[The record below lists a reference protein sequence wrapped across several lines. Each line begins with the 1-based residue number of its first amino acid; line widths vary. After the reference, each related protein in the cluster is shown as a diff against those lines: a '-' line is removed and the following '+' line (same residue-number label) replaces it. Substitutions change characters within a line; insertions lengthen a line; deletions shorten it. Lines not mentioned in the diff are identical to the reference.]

1 MRRLFFFI
9 VIAVFIA
16 ALLVYG
22 ISHDTGYVRISYG
35 HTLIESN
42 VWVLAALNLL
52 AITLIVAVYSIV
64 KNFGKGAGSLVR
76 WTRIRPKRKANEE
89 TEQGLLAFLEGDWE
103 KSQKLLTR
111 SARHTRMPIVN
122 LLAAANAASQRGL
135 QKESSQLLK
144 QAHDVTGGS
153 ELAAS
158 LTQARLHV
166 ENGRHEAAL
175 AVLVRLK
182 KAHPK
187 HPYVTAL
194 LIKTYTELEDW
205 EHLVTCFEDD
215 TANQLELDVHFERD
229 VWSKLFASYAEKL
242 KREKS
247 QGNLADILSEL
258 WKRIPNKLRF
268 NEQIIY
274 AYTRELLTLEFDQEA
289 EVILRKALE
298 TSWSENLIDA
308 YGQARGKDKKEQL
321 LRAEMWLKERPNSP
335 RLLLAA
341 GRLSLRCELW
351 GKAVEYF
358 TASQTQQSSLEACAE
373 LYRLSCRLNKPEHE
387 TRSLLNKLMQHVN
400 LPELPLPK

>member
-1 MRRLFFFI
+1 
-9 VIAVFIA
+9 
-16 ALLVYG
+16 
-22 ISHDTGYVRISYG
+22 
-35 HTLIESN
+35 
-42 VWVLAALNLL
+42 
-52 AITLIVAVYSIV
+52 
-64 KNFGKGAGSLVR
+64 
-76 WTRIRPKRKANEE
+76 
-89 TEQGLLAFLEGDWE
+89 
-103 KSQKLLTR
+103 
-111 SARHTRMPIVN
+111 MPIVN

-158 LTQARLHV
+158 LTQARLHL

-175 AVLVRLK
+175 AVLIRLK

-187 HPYVTAL
+187 HPYVTTL

-215 TANQLELDVHFERD
+215 TARQLELDVNFERD
-229 VWSKLFASYAEKL
+229 VWSKLFASYAAKL

-247 QGNLADILSEL
+247 QENLADILSEL
-258 WKRIPNKLRF
+258 WKRIPSKLRF

-274 AYTRELLTLEFDQEA
+274 AYTRELLTLELDQEA

-308 YGQARGKDKKEQL
+308 YGQAKGKDKKEQL

-373 LYRLSCRLNKPEHE
+373 LYRLSARLKKPEQE
-387 TRSLLNKLMQHVN
+387 TRSLLNNLMHHVN
-400 LPELPLPK
+400 LPDLPLPK

>member
-9 VIAVFIA
+9 VLAVFIA
-16 ALLVYG
+16 ALIVYG

-42 VWVLAALNLL
+42 VWVLAALNLI
-52 AITLIVAVYSIV
+52 AITAIILAYSVI
-64 KNFGKGAGSLVR
+64 KNFGKGAGSIVR

-89 TEQGLLAFLEGDWE
+89 TEQGLLSFLEGDWE

-158 LTQARLHV
+158 LTQARLHL

-175 AVLVRLK
+175 AVLIRLK

-187 HPYVTAL
+187 HPYVTTL

-215 TANQLELDVHFERD
+215 TARQLELDVNFERD
-229 VWSKLFASYAEKL
+229 VWSKLFASYAAKL

-247 QGNLADILSEL
+247 QENLADILSEL
-258 WKRIPNKLRF
+258 WKRIPSKLRF

-274 AYTRELLTLEFDQEA
+274 AYTRELLTLELDQEA

-308 YGQARGKDKKEQL
+308 YGQAKGKDKKEQL

-373 LYRLSCRLNKPEHE
+373 LYRLSARLKKPEQE
-387 TRSLLNKLMQHVN
+387 TRSLLNNLMHHVN
-400 LPELPLPK
+400 LPDLPLPK

>member
-9 VIAVFIA
+9 VLAVFIA
-16 ALLVYG
+16 ALIVYG

-42 VWVLAALNLL
+42 VWVLAALNLI
-52 AITLIVAVYSIV
+52 AITAIILAYSVI
-64 KNFGKGAGSLVR
+64 KNFGKGAGSIVR

-89 TEQGLLAFLEGDWE
+89 TEQGLLSFLEGDWE

-158 LTQARLHV
+158 LTQARLHL

-175 AVLVRLK
+175 AVLIRLK

-187 HPYVTAL
+187 HPYVTTL

-215 TANQLELDVHFERD
+215 TARQLELDVNFERD
-229 VWSKLFASYAEKL
+229 VWSKLFASYAAKL

-247 QGNLADILSEL
+247 QENL
-258 WKRIPNKLRF
+258 
-268 NEQIIY
+268 
-274 AYTRELLTLEFDQEA
+274 AYTRELLTLELDQEA

-308 YGQARGKDKKEQL
+308 YGQAKGKDKKEQL

-373 LYRLSCRLNKPEHE
+373 LYRLSARLKKPEQE
-387 TRSLLNKLMQHVN
+387 TRSLLNNLMHHVN
-400 LPELPLPK
+400 LPDLPLPK